1 MTRLPLRLAPLV
13 ALGVALLALPLAA
26 LLLRVPWET
35 VPAALAR
42 PEVKE
47 TLLLSVGTSLGA
59 ALVAAALGL
68 PLAAWLAGGAGPLR
82 AAARLL
88 VTLPIVLPPVVGGL
102 ALLLAFG
109 RAGLVTAP
117 LEVQVPFT
125 AAAVVLA
132 QTFVALPFLVVAS
145 EAGLRAVD
153 PRQLEAARTLGASP
167 WTLLV
172 RVRVPLALPS
182 LMAGLVLAWA
192 RALGE
197 FGATIT
203 FAGNLQ
209 GRTRTLPLAL
219 FSALENDPELA
230 LVLGAVLIALAAAV
244 LVLLRGRWLPL
255 GSTPRASGGGELHG

>member
-13 ALGVALLALPLAA
+13 ALGLALLALPLAA

-35 VPAALAR
+35 VPAALDR

-47 TLLLSVGTSLGA
+47 TLLLSVSTSLGA

-88 VTLPIVLPPVVGGL
+88 VTVPIVLPPVVGGL

-117 LEVQVPFT
+117 LEVQLPFT

-132 QTFVALPFLVVAS
+132 QSFVALPFLVVAS

-172 RVRVPLALPS
+172 RVRLPLALPS

-203 FAGNLQ
+203 FAIKSCMPPIPPPIPPDGPPKGMPMPPPMPPN
-209 GRTRTLPLAL
+209 GLP
-219 FSALENDPELA
+219 PPPTPK
-230 LVLGAVLIALAAAV
+230 GWLIPAQCHQPQV
-244 LVLLRGRWLPL
+244 KT
-255 GSTPRASGGGELHG
+255 STHN

>member
-47 TLLLSVGTSLGA
+47 TLLLSVSTSLGA

-88 VTLPIVLPPVVGGL
+88 VTVPIVLPPVVGGL

-172 RVRVPLALPS
+172 RVRLPLALPS

-203 FAGNLQ
+203 FAGNLA
-209 GRTRTLPLAL
+209 GRTRTLPLEIFL
-219 FSALENDPELA
+219 ALESDPESA
-230 LVLGAVLIALAAAV
+230 VAVSVLLLSVSFAVLIV
-244 LVLLRGRWLPL
+244 LRGRWFSR
-255 GSTPRASGGGELHG
+255 G